1 MENIKAKM
9 ILMFKAVSSK
19 TRRKM
24 LKILSK
30 KQMHVSGISREL
42 GISTPVASKHLKI
55 LENAGLVE
63 KAIFGRSHVF
73 KARTEKIYKILDEM
87 GDTAE
92 IEVLKGANVLDA
104 LKQVAGV
111 ELQKIG
117 EREFVTS
124 IDGEEGYYVYEVNGK
139 LPDIGMDSFKF
150 DGDVTVELKKILHV
164 RKKKLNIKV
173 KLID

>member
-1 MENIKAKM
+1 
-9 ILMFKAVSSK
+9 MFKAISSR
-19 TRRKM
+19 TRREM

-63 KAIFGRSHVF
+63 KEVFGRSHVF
-73 KARTEKIYKILDEM
+73 KSRMEKVYEVLDEM

-92 IEVLKGANVLDA
+92 IEVSKGVNVLDA
-104 LKQVAGV
+104 LRQVAGV
-111 ELQKIG
+111 ELQKVG

-124 IDGEEGYYVYEVNGK
+124 IDGDEGYYVYEVNGN
-139 LPDIGMDSFKF
+139 LPDVSMDRFKF
-150 DGDVTVELKKILHV
+150 DEDVTVELKKILHV
-164 RKKKLNIKV
+164 RKKKLNVKV
-173 KLID
+173 KLGSSSHTRDV